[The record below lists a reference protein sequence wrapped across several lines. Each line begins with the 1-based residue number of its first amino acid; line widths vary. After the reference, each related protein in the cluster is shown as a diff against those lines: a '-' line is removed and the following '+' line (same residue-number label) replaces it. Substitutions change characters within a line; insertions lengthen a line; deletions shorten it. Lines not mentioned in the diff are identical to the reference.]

1 MTRYVTYKCR
11 TMESATDAQTS
22 PPSRHVVWQI
32 PWFLFHLAVVYA
44 IANFCTTRLAGWT
57 RGTLLPLLQEPT
69 SSSRLQFLFDHLFAF
84 SFVPAFAVGLS
95 NARFKHRV
103 AQFVWIVPTLVLAYK
118 FLTFPAPSLFQS
130 QFSAAYFQYFGG
142 GFQIPDFRD
151 WHDFWTIVR
160 SNPGMARGMA
170 QLNFV
175 APVYAG
181 VGYSVAAWIGRQT
194 NLNQKLSEKVKSWEE
209 SRFERRP

>member
-1 MTRYVTYKCR
+1 
-11 TMESATDAQTS
+11 MESAPEAPTS
-22 PPSRHVVWQI
+22 PQSRRVVWQI

-44 IANFCTTRLAGWT
+44 IANFCTTWLAAWT

-84 SFVPAFAVGLS
+84 SFVPAFAAGLI
-95 NARFKHRV
+95 NAKFKHRV
-103 AQFVWIVPTLVLAYK
+103 AQFVWLVPTFVLAYK
-118 FLTFPAPSLFQS
+118 FLTFPSPSLFQS

-142 GFQIPDFRD
+142 GFQIPEFRD
-151 WHDFWTIVR
+151 LHDFWTIAR

-181 VGYSVAAWIGRQT
+181 IGYSVAAWIGRQT
-194 NLNQKLSEKVKSWEE
+194 NLNQKLSEGVKRWEE